1 MKFLSLRR
9 KHPPGKMSL
18 EARSKIAVF
27 TSYHLKVISTILLLH
42 IFHVTD
48 NLYMNEKLI
57 Q

>member
-9 KHPPGKMSL
+9 KNPPGKMSL
-18 EARSKIAVF
+18 EARSKIAVL
-27 TSYHLKVISTILLLH
+27 TSYDLKVISTILLLH